1 MNKFLLKNITFASL
15 FAAII
20 FVTTFFIAIPLP
32 TGYANLGDCF
42 VILAGIILGPYGV
55 AAAAIG
61 SCLCD
66 ILTGAYMV
74 YAPAT
79 FIIKGIMALLSY
91 ILLKKKYTVIRHIL
105 TAVLCEAIMVG
116 GYFVYEFF
124 AIGIGAAAIGSVIGN
139 SMQGVV
145 GIVASVILYTLLNK
159 TGVIK
164 RIKL

>member
-1 MNKFLLKNITFASL
+1 MKHNLIKNITLSSL

-42 VILAGIILGPYGV
+42 VILAGTILGPYGI

-61 SCLCD
+61 SALCD
-66 ILTGAYMV
+66 ILTGAFMI

-79 FIIKGIMALLSY
+79 FIIKGIMAFLSY
-91 ILLKKKYTVIRHIL
+91 IILRKKYTVVRHIL
-105 TAVLCEAIMVG
+105 IAVLCEAIMVI
-116 GYFVYEFF
+116 GYFIYEFF
-124 AIGIGAAAIGSVIGN
+124 VIGIGAAALGSVMGN
-139 SMQGVV
+139 CIQGFV
-145 GIVASVILYTLLNK
+145 GAVASVIIYAILSK
-159 TGVIK
+159 TGIIK

>member
-1 MNKFLLKNITFASL
+1 MKSNLIKKITIASL

-20 FVTTFFIAIPLP
+20 FVSTFFIAIPLP

-42 VILAGIILGPYGV
+42 VILAGIILGPYGI

-66 ILTGAYMV
+66 ILTGAYMI

-79 FIIKGIMALLSY
+79 FIIKGVMAVMSY
-91 ILLKKKYTVIRHIL
+91 ILLKKKYTVVRHIL
-105 TAVLCEAIMVG
+105 TATFSEVIMVG

-124 AIGIGAAAIGSVIGN
+124 VIGIGAAALGSVIGN
-139 SMQGVV
+139 CMQGIV
-145 GIVASVILYTLLNK
+145 GIVASVIFYTVLNK

>member
-1 MNKFLLKNITFASL
+1 MKSQFIKNTTLSAL

-20 FVTTFFIAIPLP
+20 FVATFFVAIPLP

-66 ILTGAYMV
+66 IITGAFII

-79 FIIKGIMALLSY
+79 FIIKGIMAVLSY
-91 ILLKKKYTVIRHIL
+91 ILLKRKYTLIRHIIAA
-105 TAVLCEAIMVG
+105 TLCEIIMVC
-116 GYFVYEFF
+116 GYFLYEFF
-124 AIGIGAAAIGSVIGN
+124 IIGIGSAAIASVAGN
-139 SMQGVV
+139 CVQGFV
-145 GIVASVILYTLLNK
+145 GIVASVILYTLLSK
-159 TGVIK
+159 TGVLK
-164 RIKL
+164 QIKL